1 MEEGRRRGM
10 LTHQASVIKNP
21 PPNRN
26 LGREARDDYSDDD
39 DDSASASRTLFDI
52 IQDEGSSA
60 AFAYSGV
67 FAPAGGGRGGGAN
80 KLNWK
85 CFTDRL
91 RIRRTGQAWNSSGQ
105 SVPVSD
111 DFGDPS
117 SPRPAFSRTR
127 SSARNE
133 SRIGGSAMDLGG
145 SQLTEEEEEEEEE
158 EAEEREKEPGMVSLM
173 SLLRREED
181 DGEEEE
187 EEEGE
192 EEEER
197 GEEVEENE
205 EELVCC
211 VCMVRHKGAAFIP
224 CGHTF
229 CRMCS
234 RELWASRG
242 NCPLCNGYILEI
254 LNIF

>member
-26 LGREARDDYSDDD
+26 LGREARDEYSDDDDD

-52 IQDEGSSA
+52 IQDEESSA

-80 KLNWK
+80 KINWK
-85 CFTDRL
+85 SFTDRL
-91 RIRRTGQAWNSSGQ
+91 RIRRTGHAWNSYGQ

-111 DFGDPS
+111 DFRDPS
-117 SPRPAFSRTR
+117 SPRPAVSRTR

-133 SRIGGSAMDLGG
+133 SRIGGSVMDLGG
-145 SQLTEEEEEEEEE
+145 SQRPEE
-158 EAEEREKEPGMVSLM
+158 EEREKEPGIVSLM

-187 EEEGE
+187 EEE
-192 EEEER
+192 ER
-197 GEEVEENE
+197 GEEEENE